1 MIIECPEC
9 RARYQVPDGTV
20 GATGRTVRCANCRH
34 SWYQEPQD
42 ELLVDDYQEEEEL
55 GSPGGAEPDAYPPE
69 PEPDP
74 KPAPGPASR
83 VAEPVAVPPPIVA
96 PAPLPAPPSP
106 IAPALVEADPEPS
119 AVAAGYDAF
128 AHRPPFRPER
138 NTARMRTIASLAAG
152 LLMLAAVAVILW
164 TTAPGLAQQV
174 GLSIG
179 PEELPLRIVD
189 HPIER
194 RKMANGSE
202 LFAVSGQIT
211 NPSATRQRV
220 PDIRADL
227 RDAQGKIVF
236 SWTITPQQRTLLPN
250 GALDFNSAQVDV
262 PATSKRLDLSF
273 VGEES

>member
-20 GATGRTVRCANCRH
+20 GTTGRTVRCANCRH

-42 ELLVDDYQEEEEL
+42 ELSGEDWEEEEAFA
-55 GSPGGAEPDAYPPE
+55 SPVAAEPDSYPPE
-69 PEPDP
+69 PD
-74 KPAPGPASR
+74 PAPVAASR
-83 VAEPVAVPPPIVA
+83 LATSHVAVPIAATA
-96 PAPLPAPPSP
+96 PAAASAPPLPL

-138 NTARMRTIASLAAG
+138 NTARMRTVASLAAG

-179 PEELPLRIVD
+179 PAELPLRIVD

-211 NPSATRQRV
+211 NPSPTRQRV

>member
-34 SWYQEPQD
+34 SWYQEPRD
-42 ELLVDDYQEEEEL
+42 EPLIDAFDEEEAFAP
-55 GSPGGAEPDAYPPE
+55 SNAAEPEGYPPE
-69 PEPDP
+69 PEPE
-74 KPAPGPASR
+74 PARLPISR
-83 VAEPVAVPPPIVA
+83 VAEPDAAMPPAAA
-96 PAPLPAPPSP
+96 PASPPAPPP
-106 IAPALVEADPEPS
+106 LIAPAFVEADPEPS

-179 PEELPLRIVD
+179 PAELPLRIVD

-211 NPSATRQRV
+211 NPSPTRQRV